1 MHISRRAPKRAKLDC
16 LPAPYTANLASRV
29 FVYETE
35 TVDQRLPDGLSLGR
49 RRIYAR
55 EINVTCSVIRNKT
68 CCDGVKRMIRPCIRE
83 VGYFT
88 VAAPSIADCNVA
100 AATKFSVMATD
111 DRTFITACHLKW
123 KHHLIW

>member
-1 MHISRRAPKRAKLDC
+1 M
-16 LPAPYTANLASRV
+16 RV
-29 FVYETE
+29 FVHKTE
-35 TVDQRLPDGLSLGR
+35 AVDHRLPDGLSLGL

-68 CCDGVKRMIRPCIRE
+68 CCYGVKRMILPCIPE
-83 VGYFT
+83 VGYLT
-88 VAAPSIADCNVA
+88 AAAPSIADCNVS

-123 KHHLIW
+123 KHHLKQ